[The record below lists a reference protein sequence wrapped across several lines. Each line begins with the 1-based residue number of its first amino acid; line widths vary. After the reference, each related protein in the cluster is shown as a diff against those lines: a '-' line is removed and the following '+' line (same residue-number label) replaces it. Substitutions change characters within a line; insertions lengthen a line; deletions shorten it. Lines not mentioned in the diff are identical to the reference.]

1 MVVQRGHGKDP
12 SIDKVSGIDVEVYT
26 LKPSISEDIEQ
37 ASLVISHAGEWVKQ
51 GTLTI
56 NNN

>member
-12 SIDKVSGIDVEVYT
+12 LIDKVSGIDVEVYT

-37 ASLVISHAGEWVKQ
+37 ASLVISHAGE
-51 GTLTI
+51 
-56 NNN
+56 